1 MKIITKMVKEQ
12 PLTITVEYPILD
24 SCTQHIINKIKSFD
38 LFLNVKHKE
47 QMIRVSNMEICYIE
61 TLERKTF
68 IYTQDEIYQ
77 SDKTLYELENLFSET
92 SIVRIS
98 RSCLMNTD
106 MLYGIKQLKNSQ
118 LEATMNNGEK
128 LIVARTYL
136 KNIKKMFA
144 QKEGK

>member
-1 MKIITKMVKEQ
+1 MVKEQ